1 MPIAQ
6 VKHSNNNYTKCILMT
21 CVFFFFSQKDFDPEI
36 VLVSAGF
43 DAATGHPSPLGG
55 YQVSAA
61 CFGYMTRQLMEL
73 AGGKLVMALEGG
85 YDLPAI
91 CDASH
96 ECVRALLGD
105 DPVPIR
111 QEELARRPCQNA
123 IDSLH
128 KVISIQVYD
137 HLSFYDCI
145 YTDRVLVSFR
155 QQPHWPTIKRYAYSV
170 SLSAY
175 EVEGVGR
182 GRSLSAGNGAGSL
195 EGGED
200 SETLSAMAGLS
211 VCRTDSSKSIA

>member
-1 MPIAQ
+1 M
-6 VKHSNNNYTKCILMT
+6 
-21 CVFFFFSQKDFDPEI
+21 
-36 VLVSAGF
+36 SAGF

-73 AGGKLVMALEGG
+73 ANGKLVMALEGG

-105 DPVPIR
+105 EPVPIR

-128 KVISIQVYD
+128 KVISIQV
-137 HLSFYDCI
+137 
-145 YTDRVLVSFR
+145 
-155 QQPHWPTIKRYAYSV
+155 
-170 SLSAY
+170 
-175 EVEGVGR
+175 
-182 GRSLSAGNGAGSL
+182 
-195 EGGED
+195 
-200 SETLSAMAGLS
+200 
-211 VCRTDSSKSIA
+211 RTRFSCHIAPILT

>member
-1 MPIAQ
+1 
-6 VKHSNNNYTKCILMT
+6 
-21 CVFFFFSQKDFDPEI
+21 
-36 VLVSAGF
+36 
-43 DAATGHPSPLGG
+43 
-55 YQVSAA
+55 
-61 CFGYMTRQLMEL
+61 MEL

-105 DPVPIR
+105 EPVPIR

-128 KVISIQVYD
+128 KVISIQVINP
-137 HLSFYDCI
+137 LCI
-145 YTDRVLVSFR
+145 IFDVLIPTFGPREWILILVS
-155 QQPHWPTIKRYAYSV
+155 QQPHWPIIKRYAFSV

-182 GRSLSAGNGAGSL
+182 TRGFSSGNGAGSL

-211 VCRTDSSKSIA
+211 VCRTDSSKSIAWVVQVTTWKENNLK